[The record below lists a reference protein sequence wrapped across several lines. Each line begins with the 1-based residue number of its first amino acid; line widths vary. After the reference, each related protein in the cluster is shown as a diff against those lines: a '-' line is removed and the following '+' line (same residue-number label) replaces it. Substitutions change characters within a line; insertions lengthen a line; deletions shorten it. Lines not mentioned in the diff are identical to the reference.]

1 MKVKKLMKILKTCPP
16 DAEVKLHHFTGPNLL
31 FVCQMVNKDI
41 VYLEDASSNDLGSEL
56 DARFEGLLGKKMTEQ
71 EFFTDLVDTGF
82 HLEDIKTY
90 LPEKYEY
97 SKEVTEK
104 YGLTW

>member
-1 MKVKKLMKILKTCPP
+1 MKILEKCPP
-16 DAEVKLHHFTGPNLL
+16 GAEVKLHHFTGPNLL
-31 FVCQMVNKDI
+31 FVCQLANKGI
-41 VYLEDASSNDLGSEL
+41 VYLEDASTNDLRAEL
-56 DARFEGLLGKKMTEQ
+56 DARFEELLGNAMTEQ
-71 EFFTDLVDTGF
+71 EFFIDLVDTGF